1 MKGDFTRNTYDP
13 AKHYSSVRLQQ
24 GRVQLDADWNE
35 QIDIAAHR
43 DETTATDVVGRE
55 GGPLHAAGFAVTV
68 QGGNLV
74 VGAGRYYVDGILC
87 ENEAPVTVAA
97 EPAVAT
103 VPVQPDLPGV
113 PLPTTDGTYLA
124 YLDVWQRHLTAL
136 EAPAIREEA
145 LGGPDTGT
153 RTKAVW

>member
-1 MKGDFTRNTYDP
+1 MKGDFTSLNFQADN
-13 AKHYSSVRLQQ
+13 HFSSVRLQQ

-97 EPAVAT
+97 EPPKCT
-103 VPVQPDLPGV
+103 SGSLW
-113 PLPTTDGTYLA
+113 LTPT
-124 YLDVWQRHLTAL
+124 W
-136 EAPAIREEA
+136 
-145 LGGPDTGT
+145 
-153 RTKAVW
+153 